1 MDLEVRLKRE
11 GLRVASLTKR
21 IISMSIDDFL
31 VSLIIFLAFI
41 DSFSQIKTY
50 DEMIVLIDSLFVY
63 VFIAYTL
70 YHWIFVALYG
80 KTIGKMITKTK
91 VVDIKTLS
99 TPSWSSAFVRSLIRN
114 FDEMFLYL
122 GVMYAIFDPFNRAIH
137 DIAGRCVVV
146 EDN

>member
-11 GLRVASLTKR
+11 RLKVASLTKR
-21 IISMSIDDFL
+21 IISMGIDDFI
-31 VSLIIFLAFI
+31 VSFIVFLAFI
-41 DSFSQIKTY
+41 DSFRQVRSY
-50 DEMIVLIDSLFVY
+50 GEMIMFIDSLFIY

-91 VVDIKTLS
+91 VVDIETLS
-99 TPSWSSAFVRSLIRN
+99 VPSWSRAFVRSLIRN
-114 FDEMFLYL
+114 FDEMFLYF
-122 GVMYAIFDPFNRAIH
+122 GMMYAIFDPFNRAIY

>member
-80 KTIGKMITKTK
+80 KTIGKMITKIK